1 MFIIYVVDLST
12 KSKMQ
17 RRGFIFLQKSKIKTV
32 KNKTKQQ
39 QQQQISYFISENPNF
54 LYLLEMLFGEM
65 LFKRV

>member
-39 QQQQISYFISENPNF
+39 QQQKISYFISENPNF
-54 LYLLEMLFGEM
+54 SYLLEMLFGEM

>member
-1 MFIIYVVDLST
+1 
-12 KSKMQ
+12 MQ

-39 QQQQISYFISENPNF
+39 QQQKFSYFISENPNF
-54 LYLLEMLFGEM
+54 SYLLEMLFEEM

>member
-1 MFIIYVVDLST
+1 
-12 KSKMQ
+12 MQ

-39 QQQQISYFISENPNF
+39 QQQQKISYFISENPNF
-54 LYLLEMLFGEM
+54 SYLLEMLFGEM